1 MYQGT
6 YHIANQQETRT
17 KWRKIDHWYVE
28 KNNLIE
34 EKLSLAEVEWTSF
47 LEEHTFLIA
56 CAEHLKKSIWEDYQ
70 KSQENMAKAACDF
83 RKAIKGATKF
93 NQNLFLYPPQK

>member
-34 EKLSLAEVEWTSF
+34 EKLSLA
-47 LEEHTFLIA
+47 
-56 CAEHLKKSIWEDYQ
+56 
-70 KSQENMAKAACDF
+70 
-83 RKAIKGATKF
+83 
-93 NQNLFLYPPQK
+93 